1 LKLLE
6 KELKINFNM
15 IAKHL
20 NISEG
25 MLSQITGIIP
35 ETKGDYSNNVVPFVT
50 KQL

>member
-1 LKLLE
+1 
-6 KELKINFNM
+6 M

-35 ETKGDYSNNVVPFVT
+35 ETKGDYSTNVVPFVT
-50 KQL
+50 K